1 MPKANVRKLVIPSP
15 NRALTAHHYARH
27 TDAMPPAVKSE
38 PAAASPVA
46 AFERSLDELE
56 QIVQRMET
64 GDLGLDDS
72 LGAYERGVSLYRQC
86 RSALDQ
92 AELRV
97 KLLSDPLDP
106 DAAQDFAA
114 DAP

>member
-1 MPKANVRKLVIPSP
+1 MSS
-15 NRALTAHHYARH
+15 
-27 TDAMPPAVKSE
+27 AVKSD
-38 PAAASPVA
+38 PATTSPVA
-46 AFERSLDELE
+46 DFERSLDELE
-56 QIVQRMET
+56 LIVQRMEA
-64 GDLGLDDS
+64 GDLSLDDS

-106 DAAQDFAA
+106 NGAQDFAA